1 MGGKINISMKSSA
14 AKRFV
19 LFERFKRWLEPPAFP
34 NDEDKTLKAWG
45 LSVLLTSILKIAIPV
60 TLAIIFVLVQKIG
73 VSIFLFLLLSLVT
86 RSYSL
91 LHKGQ
96 VDAASRTYVIGIWV
110 LFTLLY
116 ILGGRTTSTA
126 SSLLIAVVVTAGIL
140 LGGDG
145 ALTFAVLSSLV
156 ILAIAILE
164 TIGYPLLI
172 LFPGPPL
179 PSWVAWTISVFLTLQ
194 PLKLTIQSI
203 TRSSETLRESEERL
217 KFVLEGG
224 QLGYWDWN
232 IKTGKVQRNEYW
244 AAMLG
249 YTLQEIE
256 FSVKQWTDLHHPD
269 DREKAWKSIQ
279 DHLEGRTSEHKVEYR
294 MRTKDGGYKWILD
307 QARIVERDTDGSPL
321 RMSGTHTDIT
331 ERKQMEESESK
342 QRALAE
348 ALIDSASV
356 LNSTLQTDSVLDRIM
371 ENVGRVVKH
380 DSVGII
386 LLDEERKTAYLSR
399 YHNNHN
405 IQAVRDDLHFSIL
418 QARNLRE
425 MQHSGR
431 PVIIADTLE
440 YEGWVDTPSGAW
452 IRSALGAPIKI
463 KEEIIGFLSLSRAE
477 PNAFT
482 QNDAERLQAF
492 VNYAGVAIENAR
504 LYEEVQR
511 LALTDSLTGIFNRTF
526 FEAELLRLEKGRDF
540 PVSIIVADLDN
551 LKDIN
556 DKYGHT
562 SGDALLKTTVH
573 VLRDVFRADE
583 IIARIGGD
591 EFAVLL
597 PGIDEAKVSQIIMR
611 IDEKIKSH
619 NENYSGLPLQ
629 LSVGA
634 ATSTNNNRLTATF
647 SIADQRMYA
656 KKSWRKS
663 IRTKSE

>member
-34 NDEDKTLKAWG
+34 NDEDKTLKAWV

>member
-1 MGGKINISMKSSA
+1 M
-14 AKRFV
+14 
-19 LFERFKRWLEPPAFP
+19 
-34 NDEDKTLKAWG
+34 
-45 LSVLLTSILKIAIPV
+45 
-60 TLAIIFVLVQKIG
+60 
-73 VSIFLFLLLSLVT
+73 
-86 RSYSL
+86 

>member
-34 NDEDKTLKAWG
+34 NDEDKTLKAWV

-386 LLDEERKTAYLSR
+386 LLDQERKTAYLSR

>member
-19 LFERFKRWLEPPAFP
+19 LFERFKRWLEPTAFP
-34 NDEDKTLKAWG
+34 SDEYKTLKAWV